1 MTASR
6 FRNPPAALVLRF
18 TLFAIA
24 ALAGA
29 DASPACAGWNTG
41 LGGRADRA
49 GLSSENGPTGADLL
63 WQGGRTSLI
72 AFQGVC
78 DGDLLVTQR
87 MNTTD
92 VNTGCWV
99 VGQDLS
105 TGHERWAIQLPYD
118 FPGTSWRSRV
128 TAIRDDRVYATRS
141 GNTNADYL
149 YALSPADGSILWR
162 SEDLIDESST
172 ESPSFASDGDLIVG
186 NFNWLLRIRHTDGHT
201 LWKVPRS
208 TPTSDGATAAVFGN
222 RAYVWEPTGNGPKVT
237 AFDVG
242 TGQRLYSTPA
252 IAGGLIQQVGLLC
265 GPDGTVYA
273 PRTQNNPSTDY
284 FVALTDTGSGFVE
297 KWRVPMGYTPFASF
311 GIGPDGTVYTYSR
324 TNEIIR
330 LDPATGHE
338 LNRSIQVTT
347 EFPFMPRM
355 AIDAAGRVYLTNGA
369 YSGGRLY
376 AFDAGLALLWSEGVP
391 QVNLGGPILG
401 DGGILVVC
409 GTGTDVRAYRT
420 VDPAGI
426 VAHGSGSGPN
436 GDSPSLVCSPNPC
449 VTGTTVSFTTARAGT
464 VSLAVHDAAGRL
476 VRSLVRG
483 ANVGPGA
490 HQLSWDGR
498 DEQGRSVAA
507 GLYLARMESREGTG
521 TVKLIVTR

>member
-1 MTASR
+1 MTAPR
-6 FRNPPAALVLRF
+6 FRNPSAAHVSISALLVAAAILTGVLPAF
-18 TLFAIA
+18 
-24 ALAGA
+24 
-29 DASPACAGWNTG
+29 AGWNTG

-49 GLSSENGPTGADLL
+49 GISAEHGPTAADLL

-72 AFQGVC
+72 AFQAVC
-78 DGDLLVTQR
+78 DGDLLVTHR
-87 MNTTD
+87 MNTWD
-92 VNTGCWV
+92 VNTGCLV

-118 FPGTSWRSRV
+118 FPGSSWRSRV
-128 TAIRDDRVYATRS
+128 TAIRDGRVYATRS

-149 YALSPADGSILWR
+149 YALDPANGSILWR

-208 TPTSDGATAAVFGN
+208 TPTTDGATAAVFGE
-222 RAYVWEPTGNGPKVT
+222 RAYVWEPTGSGPKVT
-237 AFDVG
+237 AFAVG
-242 TGQRLYSTPA
+242 NGQRLYSTAA

-265 GPDGTVYA
+265 GPDGTIYA
-273 PRTQNNPSTDY
+273 PRTQNNPTTDY

-330 LDPATGHE
+330 LDPATGAE
-338 LNRSIQVTT
+338 LDRSMQVTT

-369 YSGGRLY
+369 SAGGRLY
-376 AFDAGLALLWSEGVP
+376 AFDAGLDLLWSESIP

-409 GTGTDVRAYRT
+409 GTGANLRAYRT
-420 VDPAGI
+420 VDPAGMA
-426 VAHGSGSGPN
+426 VDGAGAWPGALSVS
-436 GDSPSLVCSPNPC
+436 CAPNPC
-449 VTGTTVSFTTARAGT
+449 VTGTMISFATERPGAVTL
-464 VSLAVHDAAGRL
+464 VVHDAAGRL

-483 ANVGPGA
+483 GPLGAGA
-490 HQLSWDGR
+490 HRMSWDGR
-498 DEQGRSVAA
+498 DQQGRRVPA
-507 GLYLARMESREGTG
+507 GIYLARLQSAERTG
-521 TVKLIVTR
+521 TVKLVVAR